1 MAVWRRYWGDTR
13 HCLDRDTT
21 RQPNPRLPRLR
32 PSPRKVC
39 SGPIRG
45 EHGDHVTSLHQP
57 QLTCSVTASCS
68 RAGDSE
74 AVLLAA
80 HVSPH
85 TIGAWTQ
92 IEI

>member
-1 MAVWRRYWGDTR
+1 MAVWSRYWGDTR

-21 RQPNPRLPRLR
+21 RQPNPRLPRLS

-45 EHGDHVTSLHQP
+45 ALGGHVTSLHQP
-57 QLTCSVTASCS
+57 QPTCSVTASCS

-80 HVSPH
+80 QVSPH
-85 TIGAWTQ
+85 TSGA
-92 IEI
+92 